1 MTKEEVSLRFG
12 IPEKILDEY
21 HNMELC
27 DAVRIAMD
35 DWKYTDEDLE
45 RLSMIMALHD
55 IGFTKDKVE
64 MYMKLLVAGES
75 TEKARMKILDEQRKK
90 ALDEIHLKERQL
102 ERMDYLRF
110 QIRENQKKKY
120 QGGARNED
128 NCFGRKSS

>member
-12 IPEKILDEY
+12 IPKNILDEY
-21 HNMELC
+21 HSMELC

-55 IGFTKDKVE
+55 MGFTKGEVE
-64 MYMKLLVAGES
+64 TYMKLLVAGES

-102 ERMDYLRF
+102 ERMDYLRY
-110 QIRENQKKKY
+110 QIRENQKKNK
-120 QGGARNED
+120 
-128 NCFGRKSS
+128 K